1 MQNRLSEKTFRDVPQ
16 AQKEEWQTFRAAHA
30 PVKLV
35 ARGYTWEY
43 LASGQGK
50 GTLVLLTGGLN
61 SSEVWFKI
69 ISAFEKTYRVI
80 AVRYPNVA
88 TLVEIVEGV
97 IAILDA
103 EHIQHAHVLGESL
116 GGMVAQSLVR
126 RYPDRVASMILAST
140 AAPVETQAPRM
151 KRLELLVRLMP
162 AGVLRSL
169 SVKRVLSLL
178 VGMPADER
186 AFWQAFLTEQVVLYA
201 TKSWLISQYKLLVD
215 YCEHYHFTPEDLAQW
230 TGPILI
236 LAADNDEIVQ
246 RIAPGSLAR
255 YYPRASTHI
264 FHEAGHSPPLTKRQ
278 EYIEVVQE
286 FLRANQQAH
295 VSQS

>member
-1 MQNRLSEKTFRDVPQ
+1 MQKPHSEETFRDVPA
-16 AQKEEWQTFRAAHA
+16 AQKEEWQAFRATHP
-30 PVKLV
+30 PVKLPV
-35 ARGYTWEY
+35 QGYTWEY
-43 LASGQGK
+43 LISGQGEE
-50 GTLVLLTGGLN
+50 TLVLLTGGLN
-61 SSEVWFKI
+61 SGEVWFKI

-88 TLVEIVEGV
+88 TLAEVVEGV
-97 IAILDA
+97 VAILDA
-103 EHIQHAHVLGESL
+103 EQVQRAHILGESL
-116 GGMVAQSLVR
+116 GGMVAQGLVR

-151 KRLELLVRLMP
+151 KRLKLMVHLMP
-162 AGVLRSL
+162 ASVLRSL

-178 VGMPADER
+178 VGMSADER
-186 AFWQAFLTEQVVLYA
+186 AFWQAFLTEQVVLCS

-215 YCEHYHFTPEDLAQW
+215 YCEHYHFAPEDLAHW
-230 TGPILI
+230 TGAILI
-236 LAADNDEIVQ
+236 LAADDDQIVQ

-255 YYPRASTHI
+255 YYPNASTHI
-264 FHEAGHSPPLTKRQ
+264 FHEAGHSPLLTKRQ

-295 VSQS
+295 ASQS